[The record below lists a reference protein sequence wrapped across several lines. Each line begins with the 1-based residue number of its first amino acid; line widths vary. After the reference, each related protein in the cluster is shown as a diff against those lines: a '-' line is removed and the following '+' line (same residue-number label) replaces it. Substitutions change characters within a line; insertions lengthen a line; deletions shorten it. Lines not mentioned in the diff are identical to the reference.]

1 MIYPFKESRIVLKI
15 PASCT
20 SNWNLSPARQGKLL
34 LSIAAHVT
42 TILFS
47 QTAFGGTSG
56 TIKKNPDS

>member
-1 MIYPFKESRIVLKI
+1 LEFKSSK
-15 PASCT
+15 T
-20 SNWNLSPARQGKLL
+20 WKLL

-47 QTAFGGTSG
+47 QSALGGTSG